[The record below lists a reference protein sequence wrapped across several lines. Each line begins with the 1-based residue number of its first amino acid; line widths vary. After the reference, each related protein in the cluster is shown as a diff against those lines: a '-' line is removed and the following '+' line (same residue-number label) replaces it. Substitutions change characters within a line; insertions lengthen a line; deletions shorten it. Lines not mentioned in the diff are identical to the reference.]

1 MLIRPLAILI
11 LLSLSAVNI
20 YRAKT
25 QSITCDEAL
34 SYELWGAPPLPHMWE
49 SYDASNHVLQTLLSK
64 VSVAAF
70 GLSEFTLRLPT
81 LLGGFLYFIAI
92 YRLSSLVFGQAGLF
106 LLSVCVLSLNP
117 LLLDLLSAARGY
129 GLALAFCAWALFY
142 MVSYMVSR
150 RPQGPAQT
158 PYRMLKLALLLALSV
173 SSNITFL
180 FIDAGLAVLFVMA
193 LLLDCQDRKEMG
205 RKALQ
210 TVAYFIIP
218 GVVLTLVILSGPLRN
233 ARRAD
238 FYFGWPSLA
247 GSGRSLVYMSFVHH
261 ITLTGIRH
269 YYDVLDGFVTFTS
282 TWFVPVILCLAGLVW
297 LAAVI
302 SAVRN
307 QAFLEQL
314 QDRFLFFCAGA
325 LLFSIAA
332 SFVAHQAE
340 GLLYPLSRTGLPW
353 IVFFLLTCLGLVKKF
368 QAGSIALR
376 IIRWPVLSF
385 VVACALWFAFE
396 FNTNQYREWDYDAG
410 SKRIVALLRT
420 GHQAEPGKTWQ
431 VGVTWA
437 LLPSMNFYKSL
448 YHLDWFQPVDTRNGT
463 DQLTHFVLVQKDL
476 QLLQTLGLHT
486 TYADPVSS
494 QVLATR

>member
-1 MLIRPLAILI
+1 MLIRSLAILI
-11 LLSLSAVNI
+11 LLALSAVNI

-34 SYELWGAPPLPHMWE
+34 SYELWGAQPLPHMWE

-64 VSVAAF
+64 VSVATF
-70 GLSEFTLRLPT
+70 GLSEFALRLPT

-92 YRLSSLVFGQAGLF
+92 YRLSSLVFGRGGLF

-142 MVSYMVSR
+142 LV
-150 RPQGPAQT
+150 QGPAQS
-158 PYRMLKLALLLALSV
+158 PYQMLRLALLLALSV

-180 FIDAGLAVLFVMA
+180 FVDAGLATLFLGA
-193 LLLDCQDRKEMG
+193 LLGDSQDRKEMG
-205 RKALQ
+205 RVALRA
-210 TVAYFIIP
+210 VAYFIIP
-218 GVVLTLVILSGPLRN
+218 GIVLTLAIVGGPLRN
-233 ARRAD
+233 AHSAD

-247 GSGRSLVYMSFVHH
+247 GSDRNLVYMSFIHR
-261 ITLTGIRH
+261 ITLIGIRH
-269 YYDVLDGFVTFTS
+269 YYDVLDRFVTFTS
-282 TWFVPVILCLAGLVW
+282 TWFVPVILSMAALVW
-297 LAAVI
+297 LV
-302 SAVRN
+302 SGFRN
-307 QAFLEQL
+307 KEFPRQRH
-314 QDRFLFFCAGA
+314 DRFLFFCAGA
-325 LLFSIAA
+325 LLFSIGA
-332 SFVAHQAE
+332 SYVAHQAT

-368 QAGSIALR
+368 QEGNIALR
-376 IIRWPVLSF
+376 IIRWPILSF

-410 SKRIVALLRT
+410 TKRIVALLRT
-420 GHQAEPGKTWQ
+420 GHHAEPDKTWQ

-463 DQLTHFVLVQKDL
+463 TGLTHFVLVQKDL

-486 TYADPVSS
+486 NYADPVSS